1 MPRKHGAG
9 AFIRLDRHRVSATDL
24 KSRLAE
30 RDRRQAIDNRTEAEK
45 YLGDPPPNRSA
56 LAQMV
61 REEDDLAIWG
71 RRGSFLE
78 TKATRW
84 RKVKCT

>member
-1 MPRKHGAG
+1 MPRKCGASQ
-9 AFIRLDRHRVSATDL
+9 FIGLNRHRVSASDL
-24 KSRLAE
+24 KVRLEE
-30 RDRRQAIDNRTEAEK
+30 RDRRQLADSRTEAEK